1 MLPRLIGRRFATS
14 VVMPSIGQLRVQ
26 QRNIAT
32 TANLQKIF
40 TVQSVED
47 FEERVRKSK
56 TPIVV
61 DFFATYVNKK
71 KQQKI
76 IYTN

>member
-14 VVMPSIGQLRVQ
+14 VAMPSIGQLCA
-26 QRNIAT
+26 QRHIAT
-32 TANLQKIF
+32 TTNLQKIF
-40 TVQSVED
+40 TIQSIED

-61 DFFATYVNKK
+61 DFYAT
-71 KQQKI
+71 
-76 IYTN
+76 

>member
-14 VVMPSIGQLRVQ
+14 VVMPSIGQWPIG
-26 QRNIAT
+26 QRHIAT
-32 TANLQKIF
+32 TTNLQKIF
-40 TVQSVED
+40 TIQSVED

-61 DFFATYVNKK
+61 DFFAT
-71 KQQKI
+71 
-76 IYTN
+76 